1 MFSLRWDI
9 FLKSCWE
16 SKSFNVIHNMNI
28 FVDKVTI
35 DGAHLVSFHFIN
47 CDIGQ

>member
-1 MFSLRWDI
+1 
-9 FLKSCWE
+9 
-16 SKSFNVIHNMNI
+16 MNI

-47 CDIGQ
+47 CDIGQEMNIIQFLLWWDIMLVRWNLSE